1 MLRIVLGLLLAT
13 GVVFCYHDADFDGVS
28 DEKDECPNTP
38 ITNLI
43 DRYGCSIIKIM
54 DNDPMGS
61 HYDIILGYIYDR
73 ADYGTSDDIATLTNT
88 LQADIFMDNWGAE
101 LFTSYFVSD
110 TNRSNSSGM
119 NDTTL
124 SLYYGYS
131 ALEEYNIFL
140 RLRFGAIFPTK
151 QNDYNKMDYLGA
163 ISANFIVSNYAL
175 FAGYTYTVIG
185 DDDIEFYE
193 FQNTH
198 AFNVGLGYYFTA
210 NMYTSVSYL
219 NADSSVKMME
229 NIKSVSLYLFYGIN
243 NNWFTTFSYSQG
255 LSDSTSDLASNLRV
269 GYYFQ

>member
-1 MLRIVLGLLLAT
+1 LST
-13 GVVFCYHDADFDGVS
+13 GVLLCYNDSDFDGVA

-61 HYDIILGYIYDR
+61 HYDVIVGYIYDR
-73 ADYGTSDDIATLTNT
+73 ADYGTSENIATLTNT
-88 LQADIFMDNWGAE
+88 FQVDVFMDDWGAE

-110 TNRSNSSGM
+110 SNQSDSSGM

-140 RLRFGAIFPTK
+140 RLRLGAIFPTK
-151 QNDYNKMDYLGA
+151 TSNYNKMDYLTS
-163 ISANFIVSNYAL
+163 ISANFIVNNYAL
-175 FAGYTYTVIG
+175 FGGYTYTFVG

-193 FQNTH
+193 FQNTQ
-198 AFNVGLGYYFTA
+198 AFNVGLGYYLKA
-210 NMYTSVSYL
+210 NIYTSLSYL
-219 NADSSVKMME
+219 YSDSIVKMMDK
-229 NIKSVSLYLFYGIN
+229 IKSVSLYLFYGIN
-243 NNWFTTFSYSQG
+243 NNWFATFSFSQG
-255 LSDSTSDLASNLRV
+255 LSNSTRDLASNLRV